1 MLKFAKLLL
10 SPARSSTSSSD
21 RNWHNQNWQAF
32 GSSSILIV
40 SLFLA
45 ACGFS
50 PLYSSSAVV
59 ESVASE
65 LASITV
71 QAPNNDANRALRLT
85 LADLLR
91 NDGFYASKY
100 SISLTS
106 GLAIRDV
113 AVQQDTSV
121 TRKNLV
127 MSSTYSLSDL
137 ESGEILF
144 ESQATAIAA
153 YNRVGSEFANIIA
166 ERDARERASTQV
178 AEQIRTELAVFF
190 ERRHGR

>member
-1 MLKFAKLLL
+1 V
-10 SPARSSTSSSD
+10 
-21 RNWHNQNWQAF
+21 
-32 GSSSILIV
+32 G
-40 SLFLA
+40 
-45 ACGFS
+45 
-50 PLYSSSAVV
+50 

-71 QAPNNDANRALRLT
+71 QAPNDDANRELRLT

-91 NDGFYASKY
+91 NDSAYTSKY
-100 SISLTS
+100 SISLSS
-106 GLAIRDV
+106 GLAIRNV

-127 MSSTYSLSDL
+127 MSSTYSLLDL
-137 ESGEILF
+137 ESGEVLF

-190 ERRHGR
+190 ERRNGR